1 MRFIIPYFAGAAS
14 TFLVIGGFIGG
25 DPNQLGIGIALA
37 IIITGGAIIT
47 CLKRHKRNQKGYN
60 DGFRRKIML
69 IGKKGR
75 EIFL

>member
-1 MRFIIPYFAGAAS
+1 MRCIIPYFAGAAS

-47 CLKRHKRNQKGYN
+47 CFKRHKRKQKEYYDRFRSKN
-60 DGFRRKIML
+60 DL
-69 IGKKGR
+69 NS
-75 EIFL
+75 

>member
-14 TFLVIGGFIGG
+14 TFLVIGGFIRS

-47 CLKRHKRNQKGYN
+47 CFKRHKRKQKEYYDRFRSKN
-60 DGFRRKIML
+60 DL
-69 IGKKGR
+69 NS
-75 EIFL
+75 

>member
-25 DPNQLGIGIALA
+25 VPNQLGIGIALA

-47 CLKRHKRNQKGYN
+47 CFKRHKRKQKEYYDRFRSKN
-60 DGFRRKIML
+60 DL
-69 IGKKGR
+69 NS
-75 EIFL
+75 